1 MSVLHAGSYRLSL
14 LRPLIMG
21 IVNTTPDSFS
31 DGGRC
36 LDAQSAIR
44 HALQLREEGA
54 DILDVGGEST
64 RPGAARVSA
73 EEEISRVLPVIEAL
87 ARQKCVVSV
96 DTKKPEVMRAAL
108 DVGAVMVND
117 VMALQAPGALETVA
131 ASGAAVCLMHMQG
144 DPQTMQQAPCYA
156 HVVEDVLRFL
166 QSRVQI
172 CEAAGITRARMLI
185 DPGFGFGK
193 TLQHNLDLLK
203 HLDRLLELGV
213 PVLAGLSR
221 KSMLGQLTGRELD
234 QREFAGVAAHLIAV
248 ERGARV
254 LRVHH
259 VAAMRDALAIWN
271 AVEET

>member
-1 MSVLHAGSYRLSL
+1 
-14 LRPLIMG
+14 MG

-36 LDAQSAIR
+36 LDARSAIR
-44 HALQLREEGA
+44 NALQLREDGA

-73 EEEISRVLPVIEAL
+73 GEEIKRVVPVIDAL
-87 ARQKCVVSV
+87 ARQGCAVSV

-144 DPQTMQQAPCYA
+144 DPQTMQQAPCYT

-166 QSRVQI
+166 QSRVQT

-248 ERGARV
+248 GRGARV